1 MTTPRSARGKGKEA
15 GPVTNEPAPEDSLEG
30 YGGRGSSQDP
40 QSGRMAGDRQGATG
54 WRDRAYEGGEP
65 DELTLFGTNLA
76 SAAWPAFL
84 AAGIGAIVLGALL
97 LAWPRETLAIVAV
110 LIGVALIV
118 TGILRLMDGFT
129 SHEATGGKRVASV
142 VVGLIAIVLGLYC
155 IRHFHFTITALAI
168 IVGLF
173 WVIHGVSDIA
183 VGLFA
188 GRFPGRGLTVLGG
201 LLSLA
206 AGLILLFWPAISL
219 TVLVA
224 VIGIWLIVYG
234 VLAAVLG
241 FMLRRSG
248 SGGSETGRLAA
259 V

>member
-1 MTTPRSARGKGKEA
+1 MLLIRFVGLAARPFGPASKPDVAGRARLSAVKEVRMTTPRSARGKGKEA

-155 IRHFHFTITALAI
+155 IRHFHFTIRPTTTLATR
-168 IVGLF
+168 L
-173 WVIHGVSDIA
+173 
-183 VGLFA
+183 
-188 GRFPGRGLTVLGG
+188 P
-201 LLSLA
+201 
-206 AGLILLFWPAISL
+206 P
-219 TVLVA
+219 VA
-224 VIGIWLIVYG
+224 
-234 VLAAVLG
+234 
-241 FMLRRSG
+241 
-248 SGGSETGRLAA
+248 
-259 V
+259 